1 MSDSPASSKF
11 GELKPI
17 MGFDTAVAEA
27 DRCLFCYDAPCM
39 RACPTHI
46 DIPGFIKKITTGNM
60 LGSARTILDANIL
73 GASCARVCPTEV
85 LCEGACVMHDL
96 HKAPI
101 AIGKL
106 QRFATDPVV
115 FSGRQIFEA
124 GESVG
129 RSVGVVGSGPSGL
142 SVAHELTRLG
152 YEVVVYEAQAQPG
165 GLNTTGIADYKWD
178 IDTSLKEIAWV
189 QAIGFDIQCNVRV
202 GEDVSVAELLER
214 HDAVFIGVGLGNVP
228 PVGMPGED
236 LDGSRDALEFIE
248 ELKRKPMDAVSLE
261 GVRVAV
267 IGGGNTA
274 IDAASQSAALGAEK
288 VTMVYRRGP
297 EQIGAYLHER
307 ELALS
312 KGVDIVYWTQPL
324 EILGE
329 DGAVTG
335 LRCQKTQLSEPNED
349 GARWL
354 EAVEGSEFT
363 VAVDRVY
370 RATGQAKRREFYAGI
385 EGLDVDAKGRAV
397 VQGEHG
403 QTSHP
408 RIWAGGDC
416 VNGGKEVVNAV
427 AHGKQAAH
435 HIHATLEGN

>member
-11 GELKPI
+11 GELKPM
-17 MGFDTAVAEA
+17 MGFDEAVAEA
-27 DRCLFCYDAPCM
+27 DRCLFCYDAPCT
-39 RACPTHI
+39 RVCPTHI

-60 LGSARTILDANIL
+60 IGSARTILDANIL

-96 HKAPI
+96 HKEPI

-115 FSGRQIFEA
+115 FGGRQLFVA

-152 YEVVVYEAQAQPG
+152 YDVVVYEAGAQPG

-178 IDTSLKEIAWV
+178 IDTSLKEVAWV

-202 GEDVSVAELLER
+202 GEDVSVEELLER
-214 HDAVFIGVGLGNVP
+214 HDAVYLAVGLGEVP
-228 PVGMPGED
+228 PVGLPGEE
-236 LDGSRDALEFIE
+236 LEGSRDALEFIE
-248 ELKRKPMDAVSLE
+248 ALKREPMAEVSLE
-261 GVRVAV
+261 GHQVAV

-274 IDAASQSAALGAEK
+274 IDAASQSAALGADK
-288 VTMVYRRGP
+288 VHMVYRRGP

-312 KGVDIVYWTQPL
+312 KGVEIIYWAQPV

-329 DGAVTG
+329 DGAVVG
-335 LRCQKTQLSEPNED
+335 LRCLKTRLTEPDAD
-349 GARWL
+349 GNSWP
-354 EAVEGSEFT
+354 ETIEGSDFVLE
-363 VAVDRVY
+363 VDRVY
-370 RATGQAKRREFYAGI
+370 RATGQAKRRAFYATI
-385 EGLDVDAKGRAV
+385 DGLEIDRKGRVV

-416 VNGGKEVVNAV
+416 VNGGQEVVNAV

-435 HIHATLEGN
+435 HIHATLGGN